1 MQDKQKLLEKDQLL
15 EEVADI
21 IIKKEKFGIQ
31 YLATTYLIMAMV
43 IVTLFPKVYLQTQ
56 IYYKSR
62 DISTLKQEYK
72 LLKEENKIITRKV
85 ETMKFQNQILDTLF

>member
-21 IIKKEKFGIQ
+21 IIKKEKFGLQ
-31 YLATTYLIMAMV
+31 YLLSTYLIMAM
-43 IVTLFPKVYLQTQ
+43 ILVTLFPKVYLQTQ